1 MEADVLAPLSFEDF
15 ETVLSANPKALDVH
29 LDLVER
35 NVAVDGCDVRIHCH
49 CLKVDANGRVNPRR
63 LAEFMRSV
71 IVDYAIP
78 RNIRRQA
85 QERDLRENSSSAT
98 IGLYFR
104 ALQTFTDIS
113 TTGEGGELL
122 LYILAERFLR
132 LPQILCKM
140 DLKTSGQVHYHGAD
154 GVYASVDDE
163 RVLNLFWGESKI
175 HADAAQAI
183 RECLGSL
190 RPFLLAEEHED
201 AKRERDLVLLSEK
214 ADLGN
219 PSLNSALRRYFD
231 YSDPA
236 VTRKRYRAVAL
247 VGFDGDGYPAPGG
260 RCSANEI
267 IDASRT
273 ALGKWSRN
281 VNNRIVLE
289 KLQECHI
296 EFLCL
301 PLPSVD
307 DFRAGVLEALGLAK

>member
-1 MEADVLAPLSFEDF
+1 MEADVLAPLSFDDF
-15 ETVLSANPKALDVH
+15 KTALSADPKALDVH

-35 NVAVDGCDVRIHCH
+35 NIEVEGCEVRIHCH
-49 CLKVDANGRVNPRR
+49 CLKVDANGRVSTRR

-78 RNIRRQA
+78 RAIRQQA
-85 QERDLRENSSSAT
+85 QERDLRENSTAAT
-98 IGLYFR
+98 VGLYFR

-122 LYILAERFLR
+122 LYILAERFLG

-140 DLKTSGQVHYHGAD
+140 DLKTSGQMHYNGAD
-154 GVYASVDDE
+154 GVYASVDDDG
-163 RVLNLFWGESKI
+163 VLNLFWGESKI

-183 RECLGSL
+183 RECLSSL
-190 RPFLLAEEHED
+190 RPFLVEEEHEE

-214 ADLGN
+214 ADLGDPN
-219 PSLNSALRRYFD
+219 LNDALRRYFD
-231 YSDPA
+231 VSDPA

-247 VGFDGDGYPAPGG
+247 VGFDGAGYPAAGAK
-260 RCSANEI
+260 CSANGI

-273 ALGKWSRN
+273 ALRRWARN

-289 KLQECHI
+289 KLQECRI

-301 PLPSVD
+301 PLPSAD
-307 DFRAGVLEALGLAK
+307 DFRTGVLEALGLAK